1 MRAEKDRWPHGPVPI
16 DTGTA
21 QLVVAR
27 DHPGVTLLINGVPS
41 SFVDPDDPSH
51 LEFEYQQQMAAVVA
65 TLPSG
70 PLRVVHLGGGACGL
84 ARALDAARPGSRQV
98 VVEVDARLVEL
109 VRTWFDLPRPP
120 ALRMRTTDAATWLTG
135 ARPGLADVVVRDVF
149 ARDRVPE
156 DLATVITAR
165 QVARALTPGGLY
177 LANCVDWPPLS
188 LARAEAATLG
198 AVFAHVAVVAETGVL
213 RGRRYGNV
221 VLAASDTSLAAV
233 ASSRALRQGVVPARV
248 LLDDAVRAFAAAAG
262 PITGARAQRSSA
274 ESSGT

>member
-1 MRAEKDRWPHGPVPI
+1 MTRRTGPAEDDRWPHGPVPI

-27 DHPGVTLLINGVPS
+27 GHPGVTLLVNGVPS
-41 SFVDPDDPSH
+41 SFVDPDDPEH

-70 PLRVVHLGGGACGL
+70 PLRVVHLGGAACGL
-84 ARALDAARPGSRQV
+84 ARALEAARPGSRQV
-98 VVEVDARLVEL
+98 AVEVDARLAEL
-109 VRTWFDLPRPP
+109 VRTWFDLPHPP
-120 ALRMRTTDAATWLTG
+120 ALRLRTTDAATWLAG

-149 ARDRVPE
+149 ARNQVPA
-156 DLATVITAR
+156 DLVTVATAR
-165 QVARALTPGGLY
+165 LVARALAPGGLY
-177 LANCVDWPPLS
+177 LVNCVDWPPLAQ
-188 LARAEAATLG
+188 ARAETATLA

-221 VLAASDTSLAAV
+221 VLAASDTSLEAV

-248 LLDDAVRAFAAAAG
+248 LLGDAVRDFAAAAA
-262 PITGARAQRSSA
+262 PIM
-274 ESSGT
+274 